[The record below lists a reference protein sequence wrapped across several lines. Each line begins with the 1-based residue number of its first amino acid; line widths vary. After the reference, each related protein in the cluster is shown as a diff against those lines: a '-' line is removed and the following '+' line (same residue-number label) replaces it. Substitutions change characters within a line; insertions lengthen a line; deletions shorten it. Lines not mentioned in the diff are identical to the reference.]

1 MLNNLYI
8 VLKDRVVY
16 GDLCIE
22 DGKISKINIKLEPT
36 NTVKRYVVPGFID
49 LHIHGANNVDA
60 MDASTYA
67 IEQLALALVKEGTT
81 AFLATT
87 MTQTPL
93 HIENALTSIGHY
105 HQNQNP
111 NGAML
116 LGVHLEGPF
125 INVGAAGAQPKSCII
140 TSDIALF
147 DTFNKASGQIIRK
160 VSLAPEIQGSMA
172 LISHLKSKGI
182 VASIA
187 HTKANYATILEA
199 IQRGATSTTHTY
211 NAMTPLHH
219 RDIGVVGAALLH
231 DEITAELILDKIHV
245 SIPAAK
251 LLIKNKGY
259 QNVTLVTDS
268 MRAKN
273 MPDGISELAGQTVH
287 IAHGE
292 ARLTDGTLAGSI
304 LRFIDG
310 FKYAINDLGLSLVEA
325 VYMSSTK
332 AATQLNLD
340 PLMGS
345 IEVGK
350 LANLVILDDHYNI
363 ETTLVKGQVVFG
375 G

>member
-1 MLNNLYI
+1 MLNNVHI

-16 GDLCIE
+16 GDLIIE
-22 DGKISKINIKLEPT
+22 DGKISKINIKPEPANIT
-36 NTVKRYVVPGFID
+36 KRYVIPGFID
-49 LHIHGANNVDA
+49 LHIHGASNVDA

-87 MTQTPL
+87 MTQTQL
-93 HIENALTSIGHY
+93 NIENALTSIGHY
-105 HQNQNP
+105 YQNQNP

-125 INVGAAGAQPKSCII
+125 INEGAAGAQPKSCII
-140 TSDIALF
+140 DADIPLF
-147 DTFNKASGQIIRK
+147 DGFNKASGDIIKK
-160 VSLAPEIQGSMA
+160 VSLAPEIPGSMA
-172 LISHLKSKGI
+172 LISHLNTKGI
-182 VASIA
+182 VPSIA
-187 HTKANYATILEA
+187 HTKANYSTVLEA
-199 IQRGATSTTHTY
+199 IKLGASSTTHTY

-231 DEITAELILDKIHV
+231 DELTAELILDKVHV

-251 LLIKNKGY
+251 LLVKNKGY
-259 QNVTLVTDS
+259 QNITLITDS

-273 MPDGISELAGQTVH
+273 MPDGISELGGQTVH
-287 IAHGE
+287 IQHGE
-292 ARLTDGTLAGSI
+292 ARLNDGTLAGSI

-310 FKYAINDLGLSLVEA
+310 FKFAINDLGLSLYEA
-325 VYMSSTK
+325 AYMSSTK
-332 AATQLNLD
+332 AAIQLKLD
-340 PLMGS
+340 DIMGS
-345 IEVGK
+345 IEAGK
-350 LANLVILDDHYNI
+350 LANLVILDDNYNI

>member
-1 MLNNLYI
+1 MLNNVHI

-16 GDLCIE
+16 GDLIIE
-22 DGKISKINIKLEPT
+22 DGKISKINIKPEP
-36 NTVKRYVVPGFID
+36 NNIVKRYVIPGFID
-49 LHIHGANNVDA
+49 LHIHGASNVDA

-87 MTQTPL
+87 MTQTQL
-93 HIENALTSIGHY
+93 NIENALTSIGHY
-105 HQNQNP
+105 YQNQNP

-125 INVGAAGAQPKSCII
+125 INEGAAGAQPKSCII
-140 TSDIALF
+140 PSDITLF
-147 DTFNKASGQIIRK
+147 DGFNKASGEIIKK
-160 VSLAPEIQGSMA
+160 VSLAPEIPGSMA
-172 LISHLKSKGI
+172 LISHLRTKGI

-187 HTKANYATILEA
+187 HTKANYGTILEA
-199 IQRGATSTTHTY
+199 IKLGATSTTHTY

-231 DEITAELILDKIHV
+231 DELTAELILDKVHV

-251 LLIKNKGY
+251 LLLKNKGY
-259 QNVTLVTDS
+259 QNITLITDS

-273 MPDGISELAGQTVH
+273 MPDGISELGGQTVH
-287 IAHGE
+287 IAQGE
-292 ARLTDGTLAGSI
+292 ARLNDGTLAGSI
-304 LRFIDG
+304 LRFMDG
-310 FKYAINDLGLSLVEA
+310 FKYALNDLGLSLYEA
-325 VYMSSTK
+325 AYMSSTK
-332 AATQLNLD
+332 AAIQLKLD
-340 PLMGS
+340 HVMGS

-350 LANLVILDDHYNI
+350 LANLVILDDNYNI

>member
-16 GDLCIE
+16 GELIIE
-22 DGKISKINIKLEPT
+22 DGKISKIVSKPEPANIT
-36 NTVKRYVVPGFID
+36 KRYVIPGFID
-49 LHIHGANNVDA
+49 LHIHGASNVDA

-87 MTQTPL
+87 MTQTQL
-93 HIENALTSIGHY
+93 NIENALTSIGHY
-105 HQNQNP
+105 YQNQNP

-125 INVGAAGAQPKSCII
+125 INEGAAGAQPKSCII
-140 TSDIALF
+140 PADTTLF
-147 DTFNKASGQIIRK
+147 DTFNKACGHVIKK
-160 VSLAPEIQGSMA
+160 VSLAPEIPGSMA
-172 LISHLKSKGI
+172 LISHLKTKGI

-187 HTKANYATILEA
+187 HTKANYATVLEA
-199 IQRGATSTTHTY
+199 INRGSTSTTHTY

-231 DEITAELILDKIHV
+231 DELMAELILDKIHV
-245 SIPAAK
+245 SIPAVK

-259 QNVTLVTDS
+259 QNITLVTDS

-273 MPDGISELAGQTVH
+273 MPDGVSELGGQTVH
-287 IAHGE
+287 IQHGE
-292 ARLTDGTLAGSI
+292 ARLSDGTLAGSI

-310 FKYAINDLGLSLVEA
+310 FKYAIKDVGLSLVEA
-325 VYMSSTK
+325 VHMSSTNP
-332 AATQLNLD
+332 AIQLKLD
-340 PLMGS
+340 HCMGS

-350 LANLVILDDHYNI
+350 LANLVILDDNHNI